1 MKEQLNKR
9 LDTLKAE
16 FESGQKALS
25 DLEAKVMDLRNT
37 LSRIS
42 GAIQVLEEELG
53 EEKADVRVNPVPRQ
67 RTRRKIKERP

>member
-1 MKEQLNKR
+1 
-9 LDTLKAE
+9 
-16 FESGQKALS
+16 
-25 DLEAKVMDLRNT
+25 MDLRNT